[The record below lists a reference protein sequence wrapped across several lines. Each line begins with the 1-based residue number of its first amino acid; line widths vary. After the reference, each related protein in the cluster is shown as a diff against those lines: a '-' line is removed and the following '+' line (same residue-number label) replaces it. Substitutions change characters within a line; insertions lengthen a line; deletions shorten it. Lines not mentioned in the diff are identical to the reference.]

1 MHDTLG
7 LVILILLTAILS
19 LALFRRWGLTP
30 MLAYLSIGV
39 LMGPHALNRFPDD
52 SVTRNLAD
60 IGVIFLMFS
69 VGLEFN
75 LDYLFSQKKILLGL
89 GSLQFITLLLLF
101 MAINLLFGQ
110 TWPLSLIFGGILALS
125 STAIVSRLLIE
136 KGELT
141 TPHGQRIMGLM
152 LFQDLAV
159 VPLMIL
165 IPMLHESSTSWISI
179 LLLAGLKACLVLALI
194 LGIGKRI
201 ITPWFHW
208 VARHKLSEFFI
219 LNILFLALGLAWL
232 TQRFGLSLELGAFVG
247 GALLSET
254 NFRYQVEDYLKP
266 FKELLIGLFFVTLG
280 ALLSVPTLL
289 HYFGLVM
296 ILVIGIFLLKSLIT
310 YGACRIFRD
319 NQSISLRTALAMAP
333 AGEFGFVLLTLA
345 THNQLLT
352 QAQSQPILA
361 ASLLS
366 MWLSPILMS
375 FTDRIV
381 LSLLPSEW
389 TLRSLSIHALSAL
402 SFQVR
407 QHVIICGYGHSGQ
420 FLNKFLLQEK
430 IATIAID
437 HDPNQIKLGT
447 ERKET
452 VMYGESTRREVLLS
466 AGLMRA
472 SALVI
477 TFSEREN
484 ALTIIHLARHLRAKL
499 PIIVKTDDLSSYE
512 TLKAAGATDVVSTSL
527 ESSLMMATHTLL
539 NLEKPLRTVL
549 RRIREARQNR

>member
-7 LVILILLTAILS
+7 LVILILLTAILC
-19 LALFRRWGLTP
+19 LAVFRRWGLTP

-75 LDYLFSQKKILLGL
+75 LEYLFSQKKTLIGL
-89 GSLQFITLLLLF
+89 GSLQFITLLILF
-101 MAINLLFGQ
+101 MGISLLFGQ
-110 TWPLSLIFGGILALS
+110 SWSLALVFGGILALS

-165 IPMLHESSTSWISI
+165 IPMFHESSSDWVNVLMI
-179 LLLAGLKACLVLALI
+179 AGLKACLVLALI
-194 LGIGKRI
+194 LGVGKRI
-201 ITPWFHW
+201 VAPWFHW
-208 VARHKLSEFFI
+208 VASHKLSEFFI
-219 LNILFLALGLAWL
+219 LNILFFALGLAWI

-254 NFRYQVEDYLKP
+254 DFRYQVEDYLKP
-266 FKELLIGLFFVTLG
+266 FKELLIGLFFITLG
-280 ALLSVPTLL
+280 ALLSVPTLF
-289 HYFGLVM
+289 HYFGTIL
-296 ILVIGIFLLKSLIT
+296 ILVIGIFLLKSFIT
-310 YGACRIFRD
+310 YGVCRIFKD
-319 NQSISLRTALAMAP
+319 NNSVSLRTALAMAP

-352 QAQSQPILA
+352 PEQSQPILA
-361 ASLLS
+361 ASLVS

-375 FTDRIV
+375 FTDQIV
-381 LSLLPSEW
+381 LALLPSEW
-389 TLRSLSIHALSAL
+389 ILRSLSIHALSAL
-402 SFQVR
+402 SFQVK
-407 QHVIICGYGHSGQ
+407 QHVIICGYGHNGQ
-420 FLNKFLLQEK
+420 FLSRFLLQEK
-430 IATIAID
+430 ITTIALD
-437 HDPNQIKLGT
+437 HDPNQVKLGT
-447 ERKET
+447 ERKDP
-452 VMYGESTRREVLLS
+452 VIYGESARREVLLS

-477 TFSEREN
+477 TFSQREN
-484 ALTIIHLARHLRAKL
+484 ALTIIHLVKHLRPNL
-499 PIIVKTDDLSSYE
+499 PIIVRTDDPSSYE
-512 TLKAAGATDVVSTSL
+512 ALKEAGATDVVSTAL

-539 NLEKPLRTVL
+539 SLGKPLRTVL
-549 RRIREARQNR
+549 RRIREARQQQ